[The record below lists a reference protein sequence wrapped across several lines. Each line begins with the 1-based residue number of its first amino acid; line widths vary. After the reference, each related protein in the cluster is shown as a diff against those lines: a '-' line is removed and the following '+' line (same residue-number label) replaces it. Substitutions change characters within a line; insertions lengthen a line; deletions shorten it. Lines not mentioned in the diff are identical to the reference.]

1 MVKFLWRH
9 RFGNQLFQYCLG
21 RILHRE
27 FGVRVEFPPHFY
39 KDEAH
44 AAPYDDLWRPQS
56 QSGDALLNFRRFM
69 SLVDQRAFIPV
80 HGQRFDPAL
89 LKKNRPL
96 LLSGWFQR
104 YEYYQPHKELIRKE
118 WLPLPSLD
126 RVDVH
131 PDDLHLHIRRRDYV
145 IPHTCPGVALWAT
158 PLLHLERAIGMF
170 SSWRRMVVIS
180 DDPDDPFMDH
190 FRNTYGAE
198 VKSGSMTEDF
208 LTLAAAKK
216 LIISESTFAW
226 WAAFLGRAERIV
238 CPIRKNSFW
247 NNKHVPEMNLI
258 VHDESRFEF
267 PLMD

>member
-1 MVKFLWRH
+1 
-9 RFGNQLFQYCLG
+9 
-21 RILHRE
+21 
-27 FGVRVEFPPHFY
+27 
-39 KDEAH
+39 
-44 AAPYDDLWRPQS
+44 
-56 QSGDALLNFRRFM
+56 M

-247 NNKHVPEMNLI
+247 NNKHMPEMNLI
-258 VHDESRFEF
+258 VNVLTRAALNSR
-267 PLMD
+267 